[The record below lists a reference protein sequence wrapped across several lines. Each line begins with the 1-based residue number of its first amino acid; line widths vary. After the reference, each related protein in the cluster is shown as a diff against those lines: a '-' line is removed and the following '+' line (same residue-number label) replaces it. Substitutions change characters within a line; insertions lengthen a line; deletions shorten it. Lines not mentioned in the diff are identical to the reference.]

1 MGKYTLTVRRLG
13 LTAVVTPLVSLS
25 NLILLPILTKN
36 LAIADYG
43 AWALI
48 MVTMSLMPALAT
60 LGLPNAMIRFL
71 AAATDKRD
79 IRESFYSMGLIVLLA
94 SSIIS
99 GLLFLFAPQIAASL
113 FQNNYAIALLLIPN
127 ILIASLTLYIA
138 QYFIT
143 FQQIKR
149 NSVLSLFNAYLNTA
163 LIAYFVISGRGLE
176 GAVVALL
183 IQQLVVF
190 GVMMCLIV
198 AQIGFAIPKLKHV
211 RQHLAY
217 SLPLVPGGLSQWIVN
232 SSDRY
237 LIAFFLGAAAVG
249 YYSPGYTIGYA
260 ALIMISAPLATL
272 LPPVLSKHFDD
283 GDITDVRTILT
294 YSLKYYA
301 GIALPCVFGLSVL
314 SKPLLLVLTT
324 QQIAANGY
332 LVTPFVAAG
341 TALIGAYSVLVMV
354 LALKKKT
361 AAFGTIWIFSAVLNF
376 GLNFVLIPYLGL
388 VGAALTTF
396 LAFLLAFVLTTLYS
410 LRIFRFDVKGGFI
423 LKSVCGS
430 SIMALFLLL
439 WNPSGL
445 LSILLSIAF
454 AAILYLSILLALRG
468 FTIHEFKLIDGIYI
482 GSS

>member
-1 MGKYTLTVRRLG
+1 
-13 LTAVVTPLVSLS
+13 LTAVTTPLVSLS

-48 MVTMSLMPALAT
+48 MATMGLLPVFAT
-60 LGLPNAMIRFL
+60 LGLPSAMIRFL
-71 AAATDKRD
+71 AAATDKRE
-79 IRESFYSMGLIVLLA
+79 IRETFYSMGFMVLFT

-113 FQNNYAIALLLIPN
+113 FQNNYTIALLLIPN
-127 ILIASLTLYIA
+127 VLIACLAAYLI

-149 NSVLSLFNAYLNTA
+149 YSVLNFFNAYLNTA
-163 LIAYFVISGRGLE
+163 LIAYFVLSGHGLE
-176 GAVVALL
+176 GAVIALL

-190 GVMMCLIV
+190 AVVMYLIV
-198 AQIGFAIPKLKHV
+198 AQIGFAIPKFERV
-211 RQHLAY
+211 REHLAF
-217 SLPLVPGGLSQWIVN
+217 SLPLVPGSLSNWLVN

-249 YYSPGYTIGYA
+249 YYSPGYSLGTTLSVVSG
-260 ALIMISAPLATL
+260 PLATL
-272 LPPVLSKHFDD
+272 LPAVLAKHYDENN
-283 GDITDVRTILT
+283 IAEVRTILT

-301 GIALPCVFGLSVL
+301 GMALPCVFALSVL

-341 TALIGAYSVLVMV
+341 TALIGAFSVLVLI

-361 AAFGTIWIFSAVLNF
+361 VVIGTIWTLAAVLNF
-376 GLNFVLIPYLGL
+376 GLNLVLIPYLGL

-396 LAFLLAFVLTTLYS
+396 LAFLFAFVLTTLYS
-410 LRIFRFDVKGGFI
+410 FRQFKFDVSKGFI
-423 LKSVCGS
+423 VKSVCGS

-445 LSILLSIAF
+445 LSILLSIAL
-454 AAILYLSILLALRG
+454 AAVIYLTILLALRG
-468 FTIHEFKLIDGIYI
+468 FTIQEFKLIYRIYM
-482 GSS
+482 GSY